1 MDRVIGFL
9 TVLAICAAP
18 VSGAAQS
25 RDVDSSVSS
34 SVDRS
39 VDGGRAP
46 EAVSTDTFPPRP
58 VLLDTLLVQVG
69 SRAWTEM
76 PAVARG
82 VDVLSGARLQALP
95 VRTVTDALSWSIGVD
110 VMERSPAQADL
121 ALRGG
126 SFEQVL
132 VLVDGVRMSD
142 RQTGHFDLDLAVPL
156 AEIERIEVLRG
167 PATALYGSDAV
178 GGVVNIVTRRADA
191 LVDAP
196 SGQPGA
202 PVASVSSGPDIALG
216 PIDAR
221 LSAGSFGAL
230 DGSVATSLRL
240 GAAAV
245 RFGLEAGQAD
255 GHRPGTDQRLLQT
268 RLALDAPL
276 AGRALR
282 ADLAFAGRDFGAR
295 GFYAPPS
302 APYDE
307 YEETRTLTASVG
319 WLAGGAAGAANAGA
333 SNGAIT
339 LEPRLSARRHED
351 TFLLQRDDP
360 SFYRNHHVSW
370 QLGGELLARAALAPN
385 ARLAVGAEAYR
396 DLLESTGLGDRQETR
411 TAIFAEAVLGD
422 PTRAV
427 LQPGLRVDHHSG
439 FGDFVAPSLAAALQA
454 TDRVR
459 LRASAGRAFRAP
471 TWTERYYRDPANIAD
486 PELGPERAWE
496 VEAGLDLDAGHGVR
510 LGLAGFIRAASGL
523 IDWARPAGAPDDE
536 PWRTRN
542 VDDATFRGLEFE
554 ASAPDLLGARW
565 DLALTALDVES
576 ESSDGFVSKYALR
589 PLTRTASLS
598 VERALHP
605 NVLVSARLF
614 HARRAGEDGAG
625 VSSDTMSLAPGTC
638 LSSAAQTYTRG
649 DARVSVLLRNARI
662 FVDGFN
668 LTGSKHCDVNAFVA
682 PGRAL
687 RVGVEVGVT
696 R

>member
-1 MDRVIGFL
+1 
-9 TVLAICAAP
+9 
-18 VSGAAQS
+18 
-25 RDVDSSVSS
+25 
-34 SVDRS
+34 
-39 VDGGRAP
+39 
-46 EAVSTDTFPPRP
+46 
-58 VLLDTLLVQVG
+58 
-69 SRAWTEM
+69 M
-76 PAVARG
+76 PAVTRG
-82 VDVLSGARLQALP
+82 VDVIDGARLQTLP
-95 VRTVTDALSWSIGVD
+95 IRSVTDALAWSIGVD

-132 VLVDGVRMSD
+132 VLVDGVRVSD

-178 GGVVNIVTRRADA
+178 GGVVNIVTRRAADGSERPDTPA
-191 LVDAP
+191 GRPDL
-196 SGQPGA
+196 
-202 PVASVSSGPDIALG
+202 PVASVTSAPAFAVGPVA
-216 PIDAR
+216 AR
-221 LSAGSFGAL
+221 LATGSFGAL
-230 DGSVATSLRL
+230 DGSVATQARI
-240 GAAAV
+240 GEANV
-245 RFGLEAGQAD
+245 RIGLEAGHAD
-255 GHRPGTDQRLLQT
+255 GHRPGTDHRQLLARLS
-268 RLALDAPL
+268 LDAPL

-282 ADLAFAGRDFGAR
+282 ADLGVAGRDFGAR

-319 WLAGGAAGAANAGA
+319 WLARDDDRAASRIA
-333 SNGAIT
+333 

-370 QLGGELLARAALAPN
+370 QLGGELLGRAELAPGMHV
-385 ARLAVGAEAYR
+385 ALGVEAYR

-411 TAIFAEAVLGD
+411 TAAFAEAVLGD
-422 PTRAV
+422 PRHAV
-427 LQPGLRVDHHSG
+427 IQPGLRVDHHSG
-439 FGDFVAPSLAAALQA
+439 FGDFIAPSIAAALQA

-459 LRASAGRAFRAP
+459 LRASAGRSFRAP
-471 TWTERYYRDPANIAD
+471 TWTERYYQDPSNIAD

-496 VEAGLDLDAGHGVR
+496 VEAGFDLDAGHGVR
-510 LGLAGFIRAASGL
+510 LGAAAFIRSASGL

-576 ESSDGFVSKYALR
+576 ESADGFVSKYALR
-589 PLTRTASLS
+589 PLTRTASLTI
-598 VERALHP
+598 ERALHP
-605 NVLVSARLF
+605 NLLVSARLF
-614 HARRAGEDGAG
+614 HARRAGEDGGAEASTGAAG
-625 VSSDTMSLAPGTC
+625 SAPSLAPGTC
-638 LSSAAQTYTRG
+638 DYSLTQSHTRG
-649 DARVSVLLRNARI
+649 DARLSFLVRNARI

-668 LTGSKHCDVNAFVA
+668 LTGAKYCDVNAFVA
-682 PGRAL
+682 PGRAVRL
-687 RVGVEVGVT
+687 GVRWGG
-696 R
+696 